1 MISNSFPGAI
11 ALLYVTHIT
20 VRAHILV
27 LADATTQELASAVSA
42 QIDGCSHADSHSVAA
57 FLTVW

>member
-20 VRAHILV
+20 VRAHI